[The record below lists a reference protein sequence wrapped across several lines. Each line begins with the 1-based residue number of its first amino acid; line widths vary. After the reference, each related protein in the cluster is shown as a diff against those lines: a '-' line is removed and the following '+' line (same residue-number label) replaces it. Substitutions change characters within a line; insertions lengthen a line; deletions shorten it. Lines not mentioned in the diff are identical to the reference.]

1 MKQTAPASR
10 EATKSKRLIPWDSDN
25 SEPNGLTSMRVLLH
39 WIRVSGNY
47 ASWHKGGKDRVGAVK
62 AALAR
67 HRITHRSVGAI
78 DTKIKAIVKQFVAA
92 LKLLTE
98 EGLLSEKD
106 WTTCDDSEDS
116 DYVEQ
121 EASTAVTKRK
131 RKGESDERRP
141 IKQRTLDAIVDLNEH
156 DQTEEG
162 PNSQSCAGQS
172 CDPDAAACT
181 EIVTIPRQD
190 EQEEEKSTRRLL
202 PTQSEKQKCELQ
214 IERYRV
220 AAEKHRFE
228 MEERRREM
236 TMRADTM
243 LTRQVLKS
251 RRVAKEEIDQ
261 VLPIPKFAPTSP
273 RRRHSNTAQVT
284 PRSSGQRM
292 PPWTPVFFGFVSH
305 VGPCHY
311 CSGLDNTTT
320 ALTSAPFQ
328 PHSPRPQPFY

>member
-62 AALAR
+62 TIYAALAR

-98 EGLLSEKD
+98 EGLLSDYLDQEDSDGRVERRVLKRCPYYRLLAPVLSKFSFHGKTPKD

-141 IKQRTLDAIVDLNEH
+141 IKQRTLDAIADLNEH

-190 EQEEEKSTRRLL
+190 EQEEEVDG
-202 PTQSEKQKCELQ
+202 QECELQ

-261 VLPIPKFAPTSP
+261 VLPIPK
-273 RRRHSNTAQVT
+273 V
-284 PRSSGQRM
+284 
-292 PPWTPVFFGFVSH
+292 
-305 VGPCHY
+305 
-311 CSGLDNTTT
+311 
-320 ALTSAPFQ
+320 
-328 PHSPRPQPFY
+328 